1 MVGKTIT
8 RTELCEAVYR
18 SSGRSRSESS
28 KLFELVLEQIAECL
42 ERGERVKLSS
52 FGSFVVRKK
61 GPRIGRNPKTG
72 EEVPISPR
80 RVLAFKPS
88 AILMA
93 RINSVIPADIQ
104 VTSDLSPLTSKQRAR
119 LPDGLEEEP
128 DEFVRRAQKTART

>member
-1 MVGKTIT
+1 MVGETIT

-18 SSGRSRSESS
+18 SSGRSRSEAS

-61 GPRIGRNPKTG
+61 GPRTGRNPKTG
-72 EEVPISPR
+72 DEVPISPR

-93 RINSVIPADIQ
+93 RINS
-104 VTSDLSPLTSKQRAR
+104 KQRAR
-119 LPDGLEEEP
+119 LPDGLKEEP